1 MDENL
6 NICKVYV
13 KIQGENHSEKTWK
26 KKRAHIQINRGIEE
40 KGEVAE
46 KWEDR
51 PRLVLVFYSIT
62 I

>member
-1 MDENL
+1 MDEHL

-40 KGEVAE
+40 KGEMAE
-46 KWEDR
+46 K
-51 PRLVLVFYSIT
+51 
-62 I
+62 